1 VVLAFTGAGSFLLDA
16 LLGLTGLASP
26 ALGAV
31 AAAGLLGEL
40 GALALRRPVAQTA
53 QAHS

>member
-1 VVLAFTGAGSFLLDA
+1 VPAFTGAGSFSLDA
-16 LLGLTGLASP
+16 LLGLAGLASP

-31 AAAGLLGEL
+31 AAAGLLGGL

-53 QAHS
+53 QAHG